1 MVHLQHTG
9 NSGKK
14 MQGGKRQESRIY
26 TLKVKFDFPNFYL
39 SVLKSKNVLFFFV
52 GGGGGVV
59 TSPK

>member
-1 MVHLQHTG
+1 MVHLQQTG

-39 SVLKSKNVLFFFV
+39 SVLKMYYFFFV
-52 GGGGGVV
+52 GGGGW
-59 TSPK
+59 